1 MFTARILCA
10 IQLEMVRGPAERIF
24 TRSIVVYRICSKFF
38 FLALLFV
45 VKHVVVV
52 VVVVV
57 VVNVVVVG
65 LKAKSVVQFVIPCF
79 GIIFFFFLFGE
90 EMAVLFH
97 FSFATSFS
105 VDRCRCQHGRASTL
119 SLAQIAWRF
128 FIPLSSFSS
137 SLYHKCKTKHKISH
151 DSA

>member
-10 IQLEMVRGPAERIF
+10 IQLEMVRPAERIF
-24 TRSIVVYRICSKFF
+24 TRSIVVHRICSKFF
-38 FLALLFV
+38 FLALFV

-57 VVNVVVVG
+57 VNVVG
-65 LKAKSVVQFVIPCF
+65 LEAKSVVQFVIPCF
-79 GIIFFFFLFGE
+79 GIIFFPLWRGDCSFVPFFFCYK
-90 EMAVLFH
+90 F
-97 FSFATSFS
+97 F

-119 SLAQIAWRF
+119 SLAQIGWRH

-137 SLYHKCKTKHKISH
+137 SAFFFIFTLQV
-151 DSA
+151 